1 MNKKEKNEYIDLIK
15 INDIS
20 AGAIIGTEDYER
32 ETKQELRLSI
42 TIFTDL
48 RKAGKTDSL
57 EHTIDYSSLESQVRS
72 TVENSSFELIEALA
86 EEVARIALEL
96 EMTDKVKVSV
106 KKPSALNMTGSA
118 EVEITRGS

>member
-1 MNKKEKNEYIDLIK
+1 MNKTEENRYTDLIK

-20 AGAIIGTEDYER
+20 VGAIIGTEDYER
-32 ETKQELRLSI
+32 KTKQELILSI

-48 RKAGKTDSL
+48 RKSGNSDSL
-57 EHTIDYSSLESQVRS
+57 AHTIDYSALESQVRS
-72 TVENSSFELIEALA
+72 TVASSSFELIEALA
-86 EEVARIALEL
+86 EEVARITLKLERA
-96 EMTDKVKVSV
+96 DKVRVSV

>member
-1 MNKKEKNEYIDLIK
+1 MNKTEESRNTDLVK

-48 RKAGKTDSL
+48 RKAGKSDSL
-57 EHTIDYSSLESQVRS
+57 THTIDYSTLESQVRG